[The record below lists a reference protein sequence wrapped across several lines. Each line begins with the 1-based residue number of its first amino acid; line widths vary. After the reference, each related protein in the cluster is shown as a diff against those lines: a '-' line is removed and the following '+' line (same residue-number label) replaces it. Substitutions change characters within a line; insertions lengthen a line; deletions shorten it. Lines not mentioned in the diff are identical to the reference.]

1 MEADPGCR
9 IQDPNLNAIRN
20 SLMEEWQLQI
30 YKKSLK
36 KKEKIDLLLKALHN
50 IEGKQCL
57 EVGCARGT
65 VSHFLRNAGGTWV
78 HADTDRT
85 NVEAAVSLIK
95 SGVIQI
101 PPNVLPFPDAT
112 FDVIV
117 SLDYLEHVHDDAAAM
132 NEMRRVLKPGGLL
145 LISTPTT
152 GPTFLLNKIKP
163 LIGLTIDKYG
173 HVREGYT
180 LENLTRRLQNQGYE
194 ILTSTTY
201 SRFFT
206 EFIEMGINFAF
217 VNILGKG
224 MEGESNKRDGNI
236 TIGSKESF
244 QKHQGSMKVYSAA
257 FPLLYAFT
265 RLDKLIPFF
274 QGYALL
280 IEARR
285 Q

>member
-1 MEADPGCR
+1 ME
-9 IQDPNLNAIRN
+9 N
-20 SLMEEWQLQI
+20 WQLQI

-50 IEGKQCL
+50 LEGKQCL

-78 HADTDRT
+78 HADTDRS
-85 NVEAAVSLIK
+85 NVQAAVSLIK

-180 LENLTRRLQNQGYE
+180 LENLTGRLQNQGYE

>member
-1 MEADPGCR
+1 MRDAGFEISRILYLASRIPMED
-9 IQDPNLNAIRN
+9 
-20 SLMEEWQLQI
+20 WQLQI

-36 KKEKIDLLLKALHN
+36 KKEKIDLLLKSLHN
-50 IEGKQCL
+50 LEGKRCL

-65 VSHFLRNAGGTWV
+65 VSHFLRSAGGKWV
-78 HADTDRT
+78 HADTDRS
-85 NVEAAVSLIK
+85 NVDAAIALVK
-95 SGVIQI
+95 DGVIQI
-101 PPNVLPFPDAT
+101 PPNVLPFPDAS

-132 NEMRRVLKPGGLL
+132 NEMRRVLKRGGLL

-152 GPTFLLNKIKP
+152 GPAFVLNKIKP
-163 LIGLTIDKYG
+163 MIGLTIDKYG
-173 HVREGYT
+173 HVREGYA
-180 LENLTRRLQNQGYE
+180 LKDLTGRLRNQGYE

-224 MEGESNKRDGNI
+224 MEGESSKRDGNI

-244 QKHQGSMKVYSAA
+244 QKHQGSMKLYSAA
-257 FPLLYAFT
+257 YPLIYAFT
-265 RLDKLIPFF
+265 RLDKLIPFVE
-274 QGYALL
+274 GYALM
-280 IEARR
+280 IEARK
-285 Q
+285 QS